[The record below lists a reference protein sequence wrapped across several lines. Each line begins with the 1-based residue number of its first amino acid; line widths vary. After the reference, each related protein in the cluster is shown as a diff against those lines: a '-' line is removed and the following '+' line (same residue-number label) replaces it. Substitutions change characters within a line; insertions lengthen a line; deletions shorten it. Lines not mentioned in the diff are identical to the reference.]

1 MRQLSTLSQ
10 FEHQPEK
17 PWLRQALL
25 ARPRVSVKSAAGE
38 LVAHWREQKSSQS
51 QGTVIQGGQ
60 WHRTAMVIGKVG
72 HNYIIAH
79 RRQVLRCAP
88 EQLRAA
94 TTEWR
99 KDFGSNSGGRTAWH
113 QGLDWGRHVQR
124 STWWAVQSRR
134 KDWAERSLC
143 LQSATWLPRI
153 HVWSISSIECCW
165 NAQFLRSNRASST
178 W

>member
-1 MRQLSTLSQ
+1 VLNKVIQEHVPTDRATWEMCVRQAHVKNQLIQNYEYTPHQ
-10 FEHQPEK
+10 FVFGRNPMFPGDLLNEPMHLVPATAGPTNEAIKHAQSNRTSARKAVIELQDDK
-17 PWLRQALL
+17 ALRQALL

-88 EQLRAA
+88 E
-94 TTEWR
+94 
-99 KDFGSNSGGRTAWH
+99 
-113 QGLDWGRHVQR
+113 
-124 STWWAVQSRR
+124 
-134 KDWAERSLC
+134 
-143 LQSATWLPRI
+143 
-153 HVWSISSIECCW
+153 
-165 NAQFLRSNRASST
+165 
-178 W
+178 